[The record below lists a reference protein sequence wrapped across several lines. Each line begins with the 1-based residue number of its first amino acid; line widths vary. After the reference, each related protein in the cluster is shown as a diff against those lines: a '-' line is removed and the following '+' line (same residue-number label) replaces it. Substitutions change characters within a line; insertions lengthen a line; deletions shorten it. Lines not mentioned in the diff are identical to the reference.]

1 MDMSIYEQQG
11 TRSRTP
17 IFPRDIADFHLR
29 WTEFRPFALELLS
42 STNLTAH
49 QTETLKWMVALSDRV
64 GAEDVRD

>member
-1 MDMSIYEQQG
+1 MPTYEQQG
-11 TRSRTP
+11 GHSRTP
-17 IFPRDIADFHLR
+17 ILPKDLADFHLR

-64 GAEDVRD
+64 GADDVLD